1 MMPGKA
7 IRHWI
12 VGFALAAGVVGVA
25 GAVVVWNEYLSPPS
39 IERQPLPRNLIAL
52 DSPAGQ
58 RLLRESEAVAD
69 YDDLQAS
76 FVAQSRRA
84 YCGVA
89 SAVMALNAAGTVRTP
104 LDQRTLFSHPS
115 VEAHPLKVSFIG
127 MSLREFGALLRAHG
141 ANATVVKASGTDI
154 AAFRQAA
161 RANLGSEGDYLVVNY
176 GREHLGQL
184 PMGHI
189 SPLAAYHAPSD
200 RVLILDVA
208 AHKYPPVWVRLD
220 EVWEAMNAP
229 LNPET
234 TLTRGYVVVH
244 GRPARQADATTASA
258 AIAHR

>member
-1 MMPGKA
+1 MA
-7 IRHWI
+7 FRHWI
-12 VGFALAAGVVGVA
+12 VGFALAAGIAGAA
-25 GAVVVWNEYLSPPS
+25 GAVVAWNEYLRPPA

-52 DSPAGQ
+52 DSPMGQ

-69 YDDLQAS
+69 YDDLQAR

-89 SAVMALNAAGTVRTP
+89 SAVITLNAADAARTP
-104 LDQRTLFSHPS
+104 LDQRNLFSHPS

-141 ANATVVKASGTDI
+141 ADVTVVEAAASD
-154 AAFRQAA
+154 ADAFRQAA
-161 RANLGSEGDYLVVNY
+161 RANLRNEGDYLVVNY
-176 GREHLGQL
+176 GRQHLGQR

-208 AHKYPPVWVRLD
+208 AHKYPSVWVRLD
-220 EVWEAMNAP
+220 EVWAAMNAP

-234 TLTRGYVVVH
+234 TTTRGYVVVH
-244 GRPARQADATTASA
+244 GRASGRVDAATTAA
-258 AIAHR
+258 AAADRR